1 MKRNLNIWLF
11 LTLSLATP
19 LVAYTVYAWVHS
31 RHGALP
37 VYGKPEGKNNDA
49 HKIADFTLTNQD
61 GTPAGTSQWK
71 EKIVVADFFFT
82 HCPVV
87 CPKMTASIK
96 RVQEKYAE
104 DPALYFTSITVDPD
118 RDNATRLKEYTRER
132 GINTDNWDLLT
143 GTKKEIYALARN
155 SFLIVATDGDGGP
168 DDFIHS
174 EKLVLIDSKKRIRGF
189 YDGTS
194 ESEVNQLIIDIK
206 KLKNE

>member
-1 MKRNLNIWLF
+1 MKRNLNIWFF

-31 RHGALP
+31 RHGTLP
-37 VYGKPEGKNNDA
+37 VYGKPAGKDDDA
-49 HKIADFTLTNQD
+49 HKIAHFTLTSQE
-61 GTPAGTSQWK
+61 GQPAGTAQW
-71 EKIVVADFFFT
+71 EGKIVVAGFFFT

-96 RVQEKYAE
+96 RVQERYAN
-104 DPALYFTSITVDPD
+104 DTNLHYNLITVDPE
-118 RDNATRLKEYTRER
+118 RDDASRLKEYTRER
-132 GINTDNWDLLT
+132 GINTNNWQLLT
-143 GTKKEIYALARN
+143 GSKKEIYALARN
-155 SFLIVATDGDGGP
+155 SFLVVATDGDGGP

-174 EKLVLIDSKKRIRGF
+174 EKLVLIDTKKRIRGF